1 MTDPIVVVRAAVA
14 LLAAA
19 TLVAALARR
28 ASLPDSVVLVI
39 AGLLGALLF
48 PEIALAIT
56 PGLVLGVFVPGLVFA
71 AAYSIDWTDLRP
83 LLGPILALAI
93 PGVIA
98 SAVVVAFALH
108 LGIGLPLDLAFVVG
122 AITAATDPVAVVAT
136 MRRLDV
142 PRGLRTLVEGESL
155 LNDGT
160 GLVLFALTLRAV
172 QGGVGGMETA
182 AAFVA
187 TIGVSS
193 VVGVAGGL
201 VAADLVRRTGERTIQ
216 LAISLVAAYGTYQLA
231 DAVGLSGILATVI
244 AGIALGSRMRRTAGS
259 ETLVREI
266 EDLWEVVAFV
276 LTSLIFLLIGFAIR
290 LPALV
295 TAAPAIAIGTG
306 AVVAARALLVYVPAA
321 AVGLWART
329 GAVPRGWAHVIF
341 WSGLRGAI
349 ALAAALSVPT
359 DFPDRARIQQISFGI
374 VLVTL
379 LVQGAGAPL
388 VVRRALG
395 GAERATALRSAQG
408 G

>member
-1 MTDPIVVVRAAVA
+1 M
-14 LLAAA
+14 
-19 TLVAALARR
+19 
-28 ASLPDSVVLVI
+28 
-39 AGLLGALLF
+39 
-48 PEIALAIT
+48 
-56 PGLVLGVFVPGLVFA
+56 
-71 AAYSIDWTDLRP
+71 
-83 LLGPILALAI
+83 
-93 PGVIA
+93 
-98 SAVVVAFALH
+98 
-108 LGIGLPLDLAFVVG
+108 
-122 AITAATDPVAVVAT
+122 
-136 MRRLDV
+136 
-142 PRGLRTLVEGESL
+142 
-155 LNDGT
+155 
-160 GLVLFALTLRAV
+160 
-172 QGGVGGMETA
+172 
-182 AAFVA
+182 
-187 TIGVSS
+187 
-193 VVGVAGGL
+193 VGVAGGL
-201 VAADLVRRTGERTIQ
+201 LAADLVRRTNERTIQ

-244 AGIALGSRMRRTAGS
+244 AGIALGSRMRRTAGA

-306 AVVAARALLVYVPAA
+306 AVVAARALLVFVPAA

-395 GAERATALRSAQG
+395 GAERATALRSAEG